1 MVKRV
6 FSKVVRVGRA
16 TVLVVG
22 FAVILAMV
30 VGLASTALAAN
41 GANFI
46 IGNGIADTLKNIAT
60 LPTKLTMQGTATGP
74 ALQVTQQSTNTGASG
89 VGVTVPSGKAPIK
102 VNSTAGKATNLNADK
117 LDGKDSTA
125 FASYTRTVVVSP
137 VGTDTQNGTALLNAL
152 SAITDAS
159 QTKKYLL
166 YVEPGTYNLG
176 SSTLQ
181 MKEHVD
187 IQGSG
192 EGNTLIT
199 SSTSAIQD
207 TCAKGTV
214 IGANNTELRFLTARN
229 TGTATASSCVVAILN
244 IGASPRLTHVTALVT
259 ASQSINIGVL
269 NAVSSSPTMTDV
281 TATASG
287 DAQNIGVRNGL
298 SSTTIKQSKL
308 SGSYSSLLHE
318 SNSANDTAK
327 VALTQLVG
335 PVIRE
340 GGTLQCFNNYDANL
354 GAVSCP

>member
-1 MVKRV
+1 MIK
-6 FSKVVRVGRA
+6 SALGKVMWLGRA
-16 TVLVVG
+16 TVFVVG
-22 FAVILAMV
+22 LAVILAMV

-46 IGNGIADTLKNIAT
+46 IGNGLADTLKNIAT
-60 LPTKLTMQGTATGP
+60 LPTKLTMQGTNSGP
-74 ALQVTQQSTNTGASG
+74 TLQLTQQSTNTGASG
-89 VGVTVPSGKAPIK
+89 IGVTVPSGKAPIK

-117 LDGKDSTA
+117 LDGKEASA

-152 SAITDAS
+152 SGIADAS

-166 YVEPGTYNLG
+166 YIEPGTYNLG

-192 EGNTLIT
+192 EGTTLIT

-214 IGANNTELRFLTARN
+214 LGANNSELRFLTVRN
-229 TGTATASSCVVAILN
+229 TGTATASSCVVAILDV
-244 IGASPRLTHVTALVT
+244 GASPRLTHVTALAT
-259 ASQSINIGVL
+259 ASQSINIAVF
-269 NAVSSSPTMTDV
+269 NAASSSPTMTDV

-287 DAQNIGVRNGL
+287 DASNIGVRNGF
-298 SSTTIKQSKL
+298 SSPTIKQSTL
-308 SGSYSSLLHE
+308 SGSFSSLLQE

-335 PVIRE
+335 PVTRE
-340 GGTLQCFNNYDANL
+340 GGTLQCFNNYNDNL